1 MRLNKY
7 YKNILYSDI
16 IWKQN
21 LKNPFQV
28 VKINK
33 VALNTTSKN
42 MVSDKKL
49 IVASLLSLELITGQK
64 LKRGVAKKSIAAFK
78 IRKKQVISCQLTLR
92 GLAMYCFIERMLDLL
107 FPKIQG
113 FEGVDICS
121 IDSQGNLNM
130 GLQILLVFPELE
142 NHFEDFEFISG
153 FNLTIVT
160 SFQNKITNSLLWS
173 GLGFPE
179 KNKI

>member
-7 YKNILYSDI
+7 YKYILYSDI

-33 VALNTTSKN
+33 VALNTTSKG

-64 LKRGVAKKSIAAFK
+64 LKRGVAKKSIAVFK
-78 IRKKQVISCQLTLR
+78 IRRKQVISCQLTLR
-92 GLAMYCFIERMLDLL
+92 GLVMYCFIERLLDLL
-107 FPKIQG
+107 FPKIQE
-113 FEGVDICS
+113 FEGVNICS

-130 GLQILLVFPELE
+130 GFKTLLVFPELE
-142 NHFEDFEFISG
+142 NHFEEFEAING

-160 SFQNKITNSLLWS
+160 SLQNQTTNSLLWS
-173 GLGFPE
+173 GFGFPE
-179 KNKI
+179 KNEK